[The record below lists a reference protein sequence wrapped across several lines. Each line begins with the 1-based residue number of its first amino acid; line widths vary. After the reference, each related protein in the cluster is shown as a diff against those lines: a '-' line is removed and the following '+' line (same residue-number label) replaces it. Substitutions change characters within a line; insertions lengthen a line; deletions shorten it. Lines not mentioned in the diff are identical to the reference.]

1 MRPQLI
7 EKLAEQSLP
16 AERKSLYRDIE
27 ALRDFGMD
35 IRTLR
40 KRPIQYCLAE
50 RDFELSQLTL
60 LVDAVQSSRFLS
72 DGASRALVKSI
83 KLLASTSEQD
93 ALDKQVHV
101 HGRPSRQNQS
111 DFIGV
116 DKLQDAIAD
125 RRKVSF
131 RYFKYNANKARV
143 ARRAKNRQSITNSLA
158 PMIPKKLASALSVCM
173 MANK

>member
-1 MRPQLI
+1 MTSSKSLPRKRSSMRPPLV
-7 EKLAEQSLP
+7 ERLSERGFS
-16 AERKSLYRDIE
+16 AERKSLYRDIK
-27 ALRDFGMD
+27 ALQSFGMD
-35 IRTLR
+35 IRTLQ
-40 KRPIQYCLAE
+40 KQPVQYCLAE

-111 DFIGV
+111 DFIAV
-116 DKLQDAIAD
+116 DKLQDAIVD
-125 RRKVSF
+125 KRKVSPILTATTTWLHTV
-131 RYFKYNANKARV
+131 K
-143 ARRAKNRQSITNSLA
+143 
-158 PMIPKKLASALSVCM
+158 MIKRSAII
-173 MANK
+173 A